1 MSFARDAYAVFR
13 KILLVE
19 DRIAQLTEGVKT
31 LQAEVNAHGERL
43 ARVEGKLELLET
55 VARARP
61 KKLPQ

>member
-1 MSFARDAYAVFR
+1 MSLARDAYAVFR

-31 LQAEVNAHGERL
+31 LQAEVIGLGERL

-55 VARARP
+55 VARSRP